1 MEFLNSNFYGN
12 TVTDWGLSLAIVI
25 GVLIAAKI
33 LYLIFGKVIKKL
45 AKKTKTK
52 LDDIMVE
59 LLEKPVVQLVV
70 IGGVW
75 FAFNRLT
82 FSDGISDW
90 ITNVY
95 WFIVVLT
102 VTWFIVRFIDA
113 LIQEYLVPM
122 VEKSENDFDDHI
134 LPIVRKVSKVGI
146 WAVGIIVALN
156 NAGYDVTTL
165 IAGLGIFGMGVA
177 LAAKDT
183 VANIFGGVTIFMD
196 KPFKMNDMIK
206 VNGFSG
212 TIKEIGIRSTKL
224 KTFDNR
230 TVTIPNSKFTD
241 GMVEN
246 ISSEPHRK
254 VILKLGLVYD
264 TTAKGINAGMSA
276 LRQIVEDSND
286 LEDNS
291 VISFNE
297 FGDSALGILFI
308 YYISKG
314 SDIMGTQTDVNMKI
328 KERFEELGLD
338 MAFPTQTIYTKTA

>member
-1 MEFLNSNFYGN
+1 MYFLNASFYGN
-12 TVTDWGLSLAIVI
+12 TVTDWVLSLSIVI
-25 GVLIAAKI
+25 GVLIVAKI
-33 LYLIFGKVIKKL
+33 LYFIFGKVIKKL
-45 AKKTKTK
+45 TKKTKTK

-59 LLEKPVVQLVV
+59 LLEKPIVQLVV

-82 FSDGISDW
+82 FSDNISEW
-90 ITNVY
+90 ITNIY
-95 WFIVVLT
+95 WFIVALT
-102 VTWFIVRFIDA
+102 ITWFIVRFIDA
-113 LIQEYLVPM
+113 LIQEYLVPF
-122 VEKSENDFDDHI
+122 VEKSENDFGDI
-134 LPIVRKVSKVGI
+134 LPIVRKISKIGI
-146 WAVGIIVALN
+146 WSIGIIVALN

-254 VILKLGLVYD
+254 VTLKLGLVYD
-264 TTAKGINAGMSA
+264 TSAGGINAGMSA
-276 LRQIVEDSND
+276 LRQIVEEFDT

-308 YYISKG
+308 YYIKKG
-314 SDIMGTQTDVNMKI
+314 SDIMVTQTDVNMEI

-338 MAFPTQTIYTKTA
+338 MAFPTQTIYTKSA